1 MATISVSKV
10 HHLNHAKAKGVAE
23 KMAKDLHRKFDLACT
38 WDGDNCHFERSGLTG
53 KMHVGKERITLDVKL
68 GFLLSAVAPSI
79 ESAIH
84 EELDGLVGR
93 VGLPGSE
100 GEVWRAGGAGRTVE
114 APVAKPAD
122 REPRRHEQAGN
133 RS

>member
-23 KMAKDLHRKFDLACT
+23 KMAKDLHRKCDLACT

-79 ESAIH
+79 ERAIH
-84 EELDGLVGR
+84 EELDGLVGPS
-93 VGLPGSE
+93 GTGP
-100 GEVWRAGGAGRTVE
+100 A
-114 APVAKPAD
+114 AKPPAKAAANK
-122 REPRRHEQAGN
+122 RKT
-133 RS
+133 